1 MYRETEHHSNTRA
14 ALRKTSMT
22 MCSSDVSLDY
32 GYDSGEEGDATS
44 TCSVT
49 LSVETRNET
58 EDPPPE
64 GIATDQTLVITR
76 LRQAVLI
83 ALALASVIVSAVVY
97 TSSKNTESVH
107 FHQHFREASDQV
119 LNVVPEKVQR
129 QLGAIDGL
137 ALDLSSYARRGTNGN
152 GNVNVTWPLVTLPDF
167 DMRGGST
174 RSLADALSIML
185 LPVVTEETRTSWEE
199 YSVNHQDWIPQP
211 QEEVVDVD
219 VSIAKESEQIA
230 MVARRQQE
238 MEHQQGIPKEIF
250 NANGTVQGPGPFL
263 PLWQMSP
270 VLPGMTWMFNMD
282 MLSITAYAGGL
293 SAVLEGKGAV
303 LGQVSNLK
311 SGDDQSSPALAS
323 LHHHLVLSTST
334 SMSASAST
342 ASITGPNKVP
352 HADPVSPLFY
362 PVLDKYGS
370 ADADADVNVVAV
382 LATLLSWR
390 SYLNDIL
397 SPGVKGVVCVVQNKC
412 GQAFTYQID
421 GHDATYLGEGD
432 HHDSKFNDLGKTVDL
447 VAKVKSSEDL
457 QFGFGT
463 SKLNGDYCSY
473 SLSVYPSNLMQKEYI
488 TGKPA
493 FHVFEVAFLFTC
505 ASLLFLA
512 YDWLVERRQKL
523 VLEHAHNSNSIVSSL
538 FPDVVRDRL
547 FRRESGDGEQA
558 TRRNMARQNSTSTI
572 GSKQSLVE
580 PTKNRIQKF
589 LSEGGGESKNAE
601 VERPLADLF
610 PNCTVLF
617 ADIAGFTAWSS
628 LRDPSQVFTLL
639 ESVYQSFD
647 KIARKRGVFKVE
659 TIGDSYVA
667 VTGLPDPQDEHAV
680 IMTRFARDCKNK
692 FRVVT
697 RKLELTLGP
706 DTGDLLMRFGLHSGP
721 VTAGVLRGEKSRFQL
736 FGDTVNTAARM
747 ESTGEKD
754 RIQASQSTAD
764 QLIAAGRGRWV
775 KARDKMV
782 QAKGKGALQTYW
794 IEPSMS
800 KSSRADSICST
811 DESGVA
817 KDPKPSKDLWG
828 GESEIPESQTQRS
841 KHQRLVDYNVEVL
854 CQHLKQI
861 VARRMVIAASGRRDS
876 EGNGPPNLEI
886 HRDSNEST
894 KVLEEVT
901 EIIKLPNFDPRAF
914 KDHVDPS
921 TIELE
926 PKVVSQMKRY
936 VTIIAAMYRNNPFH
950 NFEHASHVTMSM
962 NKLLQR
968 VTAPDI
974 QIRKK
979 SDKKAVG
986 SQLHKYTYG
995 ITSDP
1000 LTQFALVFAALIH
1013 DCDHW
1018 GVSNAQLIKEGVPI
1032 ADKYR
1037 NKSVAEQN
1045 SVDLAWDLL
1054 MEADEYGDLQRCLF
1068 PTDDEYKRFRQVVVN
1083 IVMSTDIFDKEL
1095 EAQRKNRWSKAF
1107 DEPKQNEEEETEYDK
1122 DLKAT
1127 IVIEHIMQA
1136 SDVAHTMQHWHVY
1149 QKWNRRLFDELYTAH
1164 RAGRMGV
1171 DPVNFWYKGELGF
1184 FDNYII
1190 PLAQKLKDCGVF
1202 GVSSDECLNYAM
1214 ENRREWAAKGEQIV
1228 LDLVASFEER
1238 DTEDEGVKKNATATN
1253 RKKLRCARRRS
1264 LITNGG

>member
-1 MYRETEHHSNTRA
+1 MNTHS
-14 ALRKTSMT
+14 SE
-22 MCSSDVSLDY
+22 VSLDY
-32 GYDSGEEGDATS
+32 GYDSGEEGEQVS
-44 TCSVT
+44 VCSVT
-49 LSVETRNET
+49 LSVETRNEGEEPT
-58 EDPPPE
+58 PED
-64 GIATDQTLVITR
+64 IAVSETRAITR
-76 LRQAVLI
+76 LRQAVFI
-83 ALALASVIVSAVVY
+83 VLALASVVVSAIVY
-97 TSSKNTESVH
+97 SSSARAESSE
-107 FHQHFREASDQV
+107 FHKGFADAS
-119 LNVVPEKVQR
+119 EKVFESFQKEV
-129 QLGAIDGL
+129 QLKLGAIDGL
-137 ALDLSSYARRGTNGN
+137 ALDLSSYARGTNS
-152 GNVNVTWPLVTLPDF
+152 TWPLVTLPDF
-167 DMRGGST
+167 DMRGEST
-174 RSLADALSIML
+174 KSLADALSIML
-185 LPVVTEETRTSWEE
+185 LPVVTEETRTSWED
-199 YSVNHQDWIPQP
+199 YSVNHQDWIPQ
-211 QEEVVDVD
+211 EAMHV
-219 VSIAKESEQIA
+219 AKEAMQVAKEPDQIA
-230 MVARRQQE
+230 LVARRQQE
-238 MEHQQGIPKEIF
+238 VGQQQGIPSEIF
-250 NANGTVQGPGPFL
+250 NGNGTVHGPGPFL

-270 VLPGMTWMFNMD
+270 ILPGMTWMFNMD

-293 SAVLEGKGAV
+293 SAVLEGKDAV
-303 LGQVSNLK
+303 LGRVSNLK
-311 SGDDQSSPALAS
+311 GDDQSPALES
-323 LHHHLVLSTST
+323 LHRHLVLSTS
-334 SMSASAST
+334 SS
-342 ASITGPNKVP
+342 TGPKTVP

-362 PVLDKYGS
+362 PVLDKYGP
-370 ADADADVNVVAV
+370 DANVVAV
-382 LATLLSWR
+382 LATMLSWR
-390 SYLNDIL
+390 SYLTGVL

-412 GQAFTYQID
+412 GQTFTYQID
-421 GHDATYLGEGD
+421 GHDAIYLGEGD
-432 HHDSKFNDLGKTVDL
+432 HHDHKFNDLGKTADL
-447 VAKVKSSEDL
+447 VDKVESSEHL
-457 QFGFGT
+457 HFGA

-473 SLSVYPSNLMQKEYI
+473 SLSVYPSKVMYGEYI
-488 TGKPA
+488 TDKPA
-493 FHVFEVAFLFTC
+493 FFTFEVAVLFAC
-505 ASLLFLA
+505 ASLLFFV
-512 YDWLVERRQKL
+512 YDWMVERRQKI
-523 VLEHAHNSNSIVSSL
+523 VLEHAQNSTAIVSSL
-538 FPDVVRDRL
+538 FPDMVRDRL
-547 FRRESGDGEQA
+547 FRRESGDGAEGNG
-558 TRRNMARQNSTSTI
+558 TRRGVARQNSASTS
-572 GSKQSLVE
+572 GSKQSLIE
-580 PTKNRIQKF
+580 PTQNRLKTF
-589 LSEGGGESKNAE
+589 LSEGGESKNAE
-601 VERPLADLF
+601 ADRPLADLF

-639 ESVYQSFD
+639 EAVYHSFD

-667 VTGLPDPQDEHAV
+667 VTGLPDPQEDHAV
-680 IMTRFARDCKNK
+680 IMARFARDCKNK
-692 FRVVT
+692 FRNVT

-706 DTGDLLMRFGLHSGP
+706 DTGDLSMRFGLHSGP

-754 RIQASQSTAD
+754 RIQVSQSTAD
-764 QLIAAGRGRWV
+764 NLIAAGRGRWV
-775 KARDKMV
+775 TPRDKMV
-782 QAKGKGALQTYW
+782 QAKGKGELQTYW
-794 IEPSMS
+794 VEPSAS
-800 KSSRADSICST
+800 ASRQGSDVQSVGSM
-811 DESGVA
+811 DESAVA
-817 KDPKPSKDLWG
+817 MDPKASKKAAKRKSLWG
-828 GESEIPESQTQRS
+828 GEPEIPESAVHRS

-861 VARRMVIAASGRRDS
+861 VARRMVVAAAGRRDS
-876 EGNGPPNLEI
+876 EGNGPPNLDI

-914 KDHVDPS
+914 KDHVDPN
-921 TIELE
+921 TVELE
-926 PKVVSQMKRY
+926 PAVVSQLKRY

-974 QIRKK
+974 VIRKK

-1032 ADKYR
+1032 ADKYD

-1054 MEADEYGDLQRCLF
+1054 MESDEYGDLQRCLF

-1095 EAQRKNRWSKAF
+1095 EQLRKNRWAKAF
-1107 DEPKQNEEEETEYDK
+1107 ENPKNSEDEESEDDR

-1214 ENRREWAAKGEQIV
+1214 ENRREWEAKGEQIV
-1228 LDLVASFEER
+1228 KDLVLSFQER
-1238 DTEDEGVKKNATATN
+1238 DAEDESVKKNATASN
-1253 RKKLRCARRRS
+1253 KKKLRCARRRS

>member
-1 MYRETEHHSNTRA
+1 MDRETEHHRNARA
-14 ALRKTSMT
+14 AVRKASMT
-22 MCSSDVSLDY
+22 MHSLDASASLDY

-49 LSVETRNET
+49 MSVETRNET
-58 EDPPPE
+58 GDPPPE
-64 GIATDQTLVITR
+64 DIAMDETLVITR
-76 LRQAVLI
+76 LRQAVFI
-83 ALALASVIVSAVVY
+83 VLALASIIVSAVVY
-97 TSSKNTESVH
+97 SSSSNTELKG
-107 FHQHFREASDQV
+107 FHKGFSDASEKV
-119 LNVVPEKVQR
+119 LDVFHEKVQR
-129 QLGAIDGL
+129 KLGAIDGL
-137 ALDLSSYARRGTNGN
+137 ALDLSSYARGT
-152 GNVNVTWPLVTLPDF
+152 NVTWPLVTLPDF
-167 DMRGGST
+167 DLRGGST

-185 LPVVTEETRTSWEE
+185 LPVVTEETRASWED
-199 YSVNHQDWIPQP
+199 YSVNHQDWIPQ
-211 QEEVVDVD
+211 EAMDAD
-219 VSIAKESEQIA
+219 LNNAKQPEQIA
-230 MVARRQQE
+230 RVARRQQE
-238 MEHQQGIPKEIF
+238 MMGHQQQGIPGEIF
-250 NANGTVQGPGPFL
+250 NGNGTVHGSGPFL

-270 VLPGMTWMFNMD
+270 VLPGMTWMINMD

-293 SAVLEGKGAV
+293 SAVLDGKDAV

-311 SGDDQSSPALAS
+311 VDDQSSPALAS
-323 LHHHLVLSTST
+323 LHHHRVLSTS
-334 SMSASAST
+334 
-342 ASITGPNKVP
+342 SITGSNTVP

-362 PVLDKYGS
+362 PVMDKYG
-370 ADADADVNVVAV
+370 ADANVVAV
-382 LATLLSWR
+382 LATILSWR
-390 SYLNDIL
+390 SYLTDIL

-412 GQAFTYQID
+412 GQAFTFQID

-432 HHDSKFNDLGKTVDL
+432 HHDSKFNDLGKTVNL
-447 VAKVKSSEDL
+447 VDKVKSSDDL
-457 QFGFGT
+457 QFGT
-463 SKLNGDYCSY
+463 SKLDAGYCSY
-473 SLSVYPSNLMQKEYI
+473 SLSVYPSNVMQKEYI

-493 FHVFEVAFLFTC
+493 FYAFEVAILFMC

-512 YDWLVERRQKL
+512 YDWLVERRQKI
-523 VLEHAHNSNSIVSSL
+523 VLEHAQNSNSIVSSL
-538 FPDVVRDRL
+538 FPDMVRDRL
-547 FRRESGDGEQA
+547 FRRESGDGDQTA
-558 TRRNMARQNSTSTI
+558 RHTMARQNSTSTT
-572 GSKQSLVE
+572 GSKQSLIE
-580 PTKNRIQKF
+580 PAKNRIQQF
-589 LSEGGGESKNAE
+589 LSEGGGESKNQEAD
-601 VERPLADLF
+601 RPLADLF

-628 LRDPSQVFTLL
+628 LRDPSQVFSLL

-680 IMTRFARDCKNK
+680 IMARFARDCKNK
-692 FRVVT
+692 FRAVT

-706 DTGDLLMRFGLHSGP
+706 DTGDLLMRFGMHSGP

-782 QAKGKGALQTYW
+782 QAKGKGELQTYW

-800 KSSRADSICST
+800 ASSREDLSSMCST

-817 KDPKPSKDLWG
+817 KDPKAAKDLWG
-828 GESEIPESQTQRS
+828 GESEIPEIVNQRS

-861 VARRMVIAASGRRDS
+861 VARRMVIAAAGRRDS

-901 EIIKLPNFDPRAF
+901 EVIKLPNFDPRAF
-914 KDHVDPS
+914 KDLVDPS

-968 VTAPDI
+968 VTEPDI
-974 QIRKK
+974 RIRKK

-1032 ADKYR
+1032 ADKYH

-1054 MEADEYGDLQRCLF
+1054 METEEYGDLQRCLF

-1107 DEPKQNEEEETEYDK
+1107 DEPKKSEDEETEYDR

-1202 GVSSDECLNYAM
+1202 GVSSDECLNYAI
-1214 ENRREWAAKGEQIV
+1214 ENRREWEAKGEQIV
-1228 LDLVASFEER
+1228 IDLVSSFEER
-1238 DTEDEGVKKNATATN
+1238 DAEDEGVKANATATN

>member
-1 MYRETEHHSNTRA
+1 M
-14 ALRKTSMT
+14 
-22 MCSSDVSLDY
+22 SSEASLDY
-32 GYDSGEEGDATS
+32 EYDSAEDGEATS
-44 TCSVT
+44 VCSVT
-49 LSVETRNET
+49 ISVETRTEAEEEPTREDIAVDET
-58 EDPPPE
+58 L
-64 GIATDQTLVITR
+64 AITR
-76 LRQAVLI
+76 LRQAVFI
-83 ALALASVIVSAVVY
+83 ALALASVVVSAVVY
-97 TSSKNTESVH
+97 SSAKHTESSD
-107 FHQHFREASDQV
+107 FHKGFSEASDEVFDSFQ
-119 LNVVPEKVQR
+119 EKVQ
-129 QLGAIDGL
+129 QKLGAIDGL
-137 ALDLSSYARRGTNGN
+137 ALDLSSYARGTNA
-152 GNVNVTWPLVTLPDF
+152 TWPLVTLPDF

-199 YSVNHQDWIPQP
+199 YSVNHQDWIPQ
-211 QEEVVDVD
+211 EAMHVAKEAMDVD
-219 VSIAKESEQIA
+219 VTKDPEQVA

-238 MEHQQGIPKEIF
+238 MGQQKGIPREIF
-250 NANGTVQGPGPFL
+250 NANGIVSGPGPFL

-293 SAVLEGKGAV
+293 SAVLEGKVAV

-311 SGDDQSSPALAS
+311 GDDQSPALES
-323 LHHHLVLSTST
+323 LHHHLVFSS
-334 SMSASAST
+334 S
-342 ASITGPNKVP
+342 TGPKAVP

-362 PVLDKYGS
+362 PVFNQYG
-370 ADADADVNVVAV
+370 ADAKVVAV
-382 LATLLSWR
+382 LTTVLSWG
-390 SYLNDIL
+390 SYLTDTV
-397 SPGVKGVVCVVQNKC
+397 SHDVKGVVCVVQNKC

-432 HHDSKFNDLGKTVDL
+432 QHDSKFNKLGKTVDL
-447 VAKVKSSEDL
+447 VDKVKSFEHL
-457 QFGFGT
+457 FFGA
-463 SKLNGDYCSY
+463 SKLDGYYCSY
-473 SLSVYPSNLMQKEYI
+473 SLSVYPSKVMHDEYI
-488 TGKPA
+488 TSKPVLFA
-493 FHVFEVAFLFTC
+493 FEVAILFLC
-505 ASLLFLA
+505 ASLLFFA
-512 YDWLVERRQKL
+512 YDWLVERRQKI
-523 VLEHAHNSNSIVSSL
+523 VLAHAQNSNSIVSSL

-547 FRRESGDGEQA
+547 FRRESGDGEQ
-558 TRRNMARQNSTSTI
+558 TNRRVARQNSTSTT
-572 GSKQSLVE
+572 GSKQSLIE
-580 PTKNRIQKF
+580 PTKNRLKTF
-589 LSEGGGESKNAE
+589 LNEGGESKSAE
-601 VERPLADLF
+601 VDRPLADLF

-667 VTGLPDPQDEHAV
+667 VTGLPDPQEDHAV
-680 IMTRFARDCKNK
+680 IMARFARDCKNK

-747 ESTGEKD
+747 ESTGKKD

-775 KARDKMV
+775 KPREETV
-782 QAKGKGALQTYW
+782 QAKGKGELQTYW
-794 IEPSMS
+794 VEPSVS
-800 KSSRADSICST
+800 ATSRTDLSSMCST
-811 DESGVA
+811 DESGIA
-817 KDPKPSKDLWG
+817 KDPKAAKDLWG
-828 GESEIPESQTQRS
+828 GESEIPEIVNQRS

-861 VARRMVIAASGRRDS
+861 VARRMVIAAAGRRAS
-876 EGNGPPNLEI
+876 EGNGPPDLDI

-921 TIELE
+921 TVELA
-926 PKVVSQMKRY
+926 PAVVSQLKRY

-974 QIRKK
+974 VIRKK

-1032 ADKYR
+1032 ADKYH

-1054 MEADEYGDLQRCLF
+1054 MDTEEYGDLQRCLF
-1068 PTDDEYKRFRQVVVN
+1068 PTDEEYKRFRQVVVN

-1095 EAQRKNRWSKAF
+1095 EAQRKNRWAKAF
-1107 DEPKQNEEEETEYDK
+1107 DNPKTSEEEESEDDR

-1164 RAGRMGV
+1164 RAERMEV

-1190 PLAQKLKDCGVF
+1190 PLAAKLKDCGVF

-1214 ENRREWAAKGEQIV
+1214 ENRREWEAKGEQIV
-1228 LDLVASFEER
+1228 RDLVASFVAR
-1238 DTEDEGVKKNATATN
+1238 DAEDEGVKAASSNK
-1253 RKKLRCARRRS
+1253 KKLRVARRRS

>member
-1 MYRETEHHSNTRA
+1 MTSHSQETT
-14 ALRKTSMT
+14 
-22 MCSSDVSLDY
+22 LDY
-32 GYDSGEEGDATS
+32 GYDSGEEGEGTS
-44 TCSVT
+44 ICSVT
-49 LSVETRNET
+49 VSVETRTGEAEPTPQDIAVSET
-58 EDPPPE
+58 L
-64 GIATDQTLVITR
+64 AITR
-76 LRQAVLI
+76 LRGAVLI
-83 ALALASVIVSAVVY
+83 GLAVASVVASAVAY
-97 TSSKNTESVH
+97 SSSTHSESLG
-107 FHQHFREASDQV
+107 FHKAFADASEKVFESFQ
-119 LNVVPEKVQR
+119 EKVQHKV
-129 QLGAIDGL
+129 GSIDGL
-137 ALDLSSYARRGTNGN
+137 ALDLSSYARGTNSS
-152 GNVNVTWPLVTLPDF
+152 WPMVTLPDF
-167 DMRGGST
+167 DMRGEST
-174 RSLADALSIML
+174 RSLADALSVML
-185 LPVVTEETRTSWEE
+185 LPVVTEDTRTSWED
-199 YSVNHQDWIPQP
+199 YSVNHQDWIPQEAMHVTK
-211 QEEVVDVD
+211 EEP
-219 VSIAKESEQIA
+219 EQIA
-230 MVARRQQE
+230 MLARRQQE
-238 MEHQQGIPKEIF
+238 VGLQQGIPREIF
-250 NANGTVQGPGPFL
+250 NGNGTVNGPGPFL

-270 VLPGMTWMFNMD
+270 VLPGMTWMFNLD
-282 MLSITAYAGGL
+282 MLSVTAFAGGL
-293 SAVLEGKGAV
+293 SAVLEGKDAV

-311 SGDDQSSPALAS
+311 GDDQSPALES
-323 LHHHLVLSTST
+323 LHHS
-334 SMSASAST
+334 
-342 ASITGPNKVP
+342 TGPKTVP

-362 PVLDKYGS
+362 PVLDHYG
-370 ADADADVNVVAV
+370 ADAKVVAV
-382 LATLLSWR
+382 VATMISWR
-390 SYLNDIL
+390 SYMTDIL

-421 GHDATYLGEGD
+421 GQDAIYLGEGD
-432 HHDSKFNDLGKTVDL
+432 HHDHKFNDLGKTVDL
-447 VAKVKSSEDL
+447 VDKVESSEHL
-457 QFGFGT
+457 HFGA
-463 SKLNGDYCSY
+463 SKLDGDYCSY
-473 SLSVYPSNLMQKEYI
+473 SLSVYPSKVMYQKHI
-488 TGKPA
+488 TDKPA
-493 FHVFEVAFLFTC
+493 FFTLEVAILFAC
-505 ASLLFLA
+505 VALLFYF
-512 YDWLVERRQKL
+512 YDWLVERRQKI
-523 VLEHAHNSNSIVSSL
+523 VLEHAHNSTAIVSSL
-538 FPDVVRDRL
+538 FPDMVRDRL
-547 FRRESGDGEQA
+547 FRRESGDGVGS
-558 TRRNMARQNSTSTI
+558 RNSRPGLARQNSDLTITSN
-572 GSKQSLVE
+572 SLVE
-580 PTKNRIQKF
+580 PTNKRSLKTF
-589 LSEGGGESKNAE
+589 LREGGESKNAE
-601 VERPLADLF
+601 ADRPLADLF

-639 ESVYQSFD
+639 ETVYHSFD

-667 VTGLPDPQDEHAV
+667 VTGLPDPQEDHAV
-680 IMTRFARDCKNK
+680 IMARFARDCKNR
-692 FRVVT
+692 FRIVT

-775 KARDKMV
+775 KPRDKMV
-782 QAKGKGALQTYW
+782 QAKGKGELQTYW
-794 IEPSMS
+794 VEPSASATRVNSVNSTCSVDSAVSRDS
-800 KSSRADSICST
+800 KA
-811 DESGVA
+811 
-817 KDPKPSKDLWG
+817 SKGNLWG
-828 GESEIPESQTQRS
+828 GESEIPEIVTQKK
-841 KHQRLVDYNVEVL
+841 KHQRLIDYNVEVL

-861 VARRMVIAASGRRDS
+861 VARRMVIAAAGRRDS

-886 HRDSNEST
+886 HRDSNENT
-894 KVLEEVT
+894 MVLEEVT
-901 EIIKLPNFDPRAF
+901 EVIKLPSFDPRAY

-921 TIELE
+921 TVELD
-926 PKVVSQMKRY
+926 PKVVSQLKRY

-974 QIRKK
+974 MIRKK

-986 SQLHKYTYG
+986 SQLHNYTYG

-1032 ADKYR
+1032 ADKYQ

-1054 MEADEYGDLQRCLF
+1054 MESEEYGDLQRCLF
-1068 PTDDEYKRFRQVVVN
+1068 PTDEEYKRFRQVVVN

-1095 EAQRKNRWSKAF
+1095 EQLRKNRWAKAF
-1107 DEPKQNEEEETEYDK
+1107 ENPKNSEDEESEDER

-1171 DPVNFWYKGELGF
+1171 DPANFWYKGELGF

-1214 ENRREWAAKGEQIV
+1214 QNRNEWEAKGEMIV
-1228 LDLVASFEER
+1228 QELISNFEER
-1238 DTEDEGVKKNATATN
+1238 DAENEGVKASSSNK
-1253 RKKLRCARRRS
+1253 KKLRCARRRS